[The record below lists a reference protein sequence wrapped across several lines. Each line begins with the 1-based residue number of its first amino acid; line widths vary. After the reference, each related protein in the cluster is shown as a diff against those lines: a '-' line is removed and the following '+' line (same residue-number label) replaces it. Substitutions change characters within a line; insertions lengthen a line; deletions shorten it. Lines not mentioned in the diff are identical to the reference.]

1 MRYVITQLWFG
12 FDQEIEISED
22 DFKDLQEARKKVLL
36 LASLEDKF
44 MLLLENYEELEQEM
58 LRLSLHQMIY
68 FDYSMPAFIDNLR
81 LLNRRFANL
90 LTTCRLYKH
99 HSAHDV
105 STIYGKNSK
114 QFTDYDEL
122 HSKHHKQ
129 NLSYRVME
137 AARNF
142 LQHRSLIISGTTYQI
157 NRIKEENRVAHSG
170 LVNLNVEKLS
180 EDGGFKSSVLSEL
193 KAIADT
199 KGNVDIRPLVREY
212 ISSLGEIHGELRK
225 MFEDDAARFDSM
237 ILDAI
242 QRLNSLSGE
251 NRDSVYVASYKDGGG
266 ISKEFPLLRDFV
278 ERRHRIIEKTKHI
291 EHYFTA
297 YVSSK

>member
-12 FDQEIEISED
+12 FNYEIEISEE
-22 DFKDLQEARKKVLL
+22 DFKALQEARDRALL
-36 LASLEDKF
+36 LSSLEDKF

-58 LRLSLHQMIY
+58 IRLSLHRMIY
-68 FDYSMPAFIDNLR
+68 FDHSLPAFIDNLR

-90 LTTCRLYKH
+90 LTTCRLYKD

-105 STIYGKNSK
+105 SIIYGKNSK
-114 QFTDYDEL
+114 QFSDYDQL
-122 HSKHHKQ
+122 HSKHYDH
-129 NLSYRVME
+129 NLGYRAME

-142 LQHRSLIISGTTYQI
+142 LQHRSLIIYGTSHQTK
-157 NRIKEENRVAHSG
+157 RIEEEGRIAHLG
-170 LVNLNVEKLS
+170 LVNLNVQKLR
-180 EDGGFKSSVLSEL
+180 EEGGFKSTVLSEL
-193 KAIADT
+193 EAIADK
-199 KGNVDIRPLVREY
+199 KGNVDIRPLVRGY
-212 ISSLGEIHGELRK
+212 VSSLGEIHIELRK
-225 MFEDDAARFDSM
+225 MFEGDATKFDSM

-251 NRDSVYVASYKDGGG
+251 NHDSVYVAAYKDESK

-278 ERRHRIIEKTKHI
+278 ERRHRIINKTRHI
-291 EHYFTA
+291 KNYSNY